1 MQIVKLVKV
10 SESGKNS
17 EPSETS
23 GETLGEQLL
32 SELTISMITLKK
44 CFLIF
49 FSPKSAKDEKKGGLQ
64 NIWSWRKSGCFCEYI
79 FFSS

>member
-1 MQIVKLVKV
+1 MKMVKLAKV
-10 SESGKNS
+10 SESGKKS
-17 EPSETS
+17 EPS
-23 GETLGEQLL
+23 ETLGEQLL

-44 CFLIF
+44 CFLNF